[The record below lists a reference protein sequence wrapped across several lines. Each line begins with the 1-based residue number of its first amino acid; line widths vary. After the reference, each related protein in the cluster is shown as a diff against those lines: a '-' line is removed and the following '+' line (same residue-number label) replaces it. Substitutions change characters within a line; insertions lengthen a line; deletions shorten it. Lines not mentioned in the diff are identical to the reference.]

1 MRDTARGGGY
11 VLEEALERVAP
22 DAEADHAARVI
33 DVLDRVCWNDAALA
47 AREEP
52 RSHGERIWD
61 VRGGAVHRAL
71 DTADHAP
78 FAIGYEE
85 PVEPAKV

>member
-1 MRDTARGGGY
+1 VRDTAQGGGY
-11 VLEEALERVAP
+11 VLEEALQRVAAH
-22 DAEADHAARVI
+22 AEADYAARVV
-33 DVLDRVCWNDAALA
+33 DVLDRVRWNDAALA

-52 RSHGERIWD
+52 GSHGERVWN

-71 DTADHAP
+71 DTADHAT
-78 FAIGYEE
+78 FAISYEE